1 MDLEALPD
9 WLWAAVLSVAV
20 LGVGM
25 TVVAYLTWL
34 ERKVAARF
42 QNRVGP
48 YWVGWPHGWLQPL
61 ADVMKL
67 LVKEDVRPR
76 RADPVLFELGPVL
89 VVVPALIGFA
99 LIPLGPDLAVVDH
112 PVSLLLF
119 LAVASLSLLGIFA
132 AGWGSRNAYAL
143 LSSLRSVALAVSYEI
158 PLVFALLAPA
168 LMAGSFRLVD
178 LVETQRGL
186 WFVLIPGVGQLSFLV
201 FMVSVLAEAN
211 KSPLDV
217 VEAESE
223 LIAGYNTEYSGI
235 KFALFYAGEY
245 AHTLALCALGAT
257 VFLGGYLGPGLLPGA
272 VWLLLKALALFVL
285 VLWVRWSFLRVRID
299 QAMRLNWRLLFPVAL
314 VTLLAAA
321 WLALTGPGEP

>member
-1 MDLEALPD
+1 MDATALPG
-9 WLWAAVLSVAV
+9 WAYAAVLSAVV
-20 LGVGM
+20 LGVAM

-61 ADVMKL
+61 ADVLKL
-67 LVKEDVRPR
+67 IVKEDTRPR
-76 RADPVLFELGPVL
+76 GADRLLFELGPVL
-89 VVVPALIGFA
+89 VVVPALVGFA
-99 LIPLGPDLAVVDH
+99 LIPLAPGLAVVDH
-112 PVSLLLF
+112 AYSLLIF

-143 LSSLRSVALAVSYEI
+143 LSALRSVALAVSYEI

-168 LMAGSFRLVD
+168 LIAGSFRLDD
-178 LVETQRGL
+178 LVQLQRNA
-186 WFVLIPGVGQLSFLV
+186 WFVLLPGVGQVSFLV
-201 FMVSVLAEAN
+201 FVVSMLAEAN

-223 LIAGYNTEYSGI
+223 LIAGYNTEYSGM

-245 AHTLALCALGAT
+245 AHTFALCALGAT
-257 VFLGGYLGPGLLPGA
+257 VFLGGYLGPSFLPGA
-272 VWLLLKALALFVL
+272 AWVTLKALALFGL
-285 VLWVRWSFLRVRID
+285 VLWVRWSFLRARID
-299 QAMRLNWRLLFPVAL
+299 HAMALNWRILFPLSLANL
-314 VTLLAAA
+314 LLAALVA
-321 WLALTGPGEP
+321 MRRG